1 MATFALVD
9 CNNFYASC
17 ERLFRPNL
25 KNQPVVVLS
34 NNDGC
39 VIARSQ
45 EAKAVGIAMGAPLF
59 KIRTLVE
66 EHGVAV
72 CSSNYALYGD
82 ISERVMTMLGS
93 NAPSHEVYSIDEC
106 FLDLD
111 NLGVPDLT
119 AWCSSLRRDTYQ
131 WTGIPVSIG
140 VGGTKTLAKLANRLA
155 KKSTKAGGVID
166 LAHHPEWIDAALR
179 KTPIGD
185 VWGVGR
191 RWSQMLEE
199 RGMVTAHDFAHAQD
213 GWIRQKMGVV
223 GLRTAHELRGHVCHA
238 LEDQPQPKQT
248 TCCSRSFGATITDK
262 SQVHDALMQFAERA
276 AEKVRSADQ
285 VAGAMQIFIRTD
297 PFNPNAAQKSLSGS
311 VSFAQPTSDAR
322 TITGAATRILE
333 RIWREGFAWKKA
345 GILLLDLSVKGAA
358 PSSLFDAVANL
369 DDGLMS
375 AMDQINAKFGRGSI
389 KLGLAG
395 KDQDWRM
402 RQDNLSPSFTT
413 RWADLASVRVG

>member
-199 RGMVTAHDFAHAQD
+199 RGMATAHDFAHAQD
-213 GWIRQKMGVV
+213 GWIRQRMGVV
-223 GLRTAHELRGHVCHA
+223 GLRTAHELRGYVCHA

-248 TCCSRSFGATITDK
+248 TCCSRSFGATVTDK

-297 PFNPNAAQKSLSGS
+297 PFNANAPQKSLSGS
-311 VSFAQPTSDAR
+311 ANFPQPTSDAR
-322 TITGAATRILE
+322 AITGTATRILE
-333 RIWREGFAWKKA
+333 RIWRAGYAWKKA
-345 GILLLDLSVKGAA
+345 GILLLDLSAKGSA
-358 PSSLFDAVANL
+358 PPSLFDAIASP
-369 DDGLMS
+369 DDGLMT
-375 AMDQINAKFGRGSI
+375 AMDQINAKYGRGSV

-395 KDQDWRM
+395 KDRDWSM
-402 RQDNLSPSFTT
+402 RRENLSPSFTT
-413 RWADLASVRVG
+413 KWADLVSVRVG

>member
-59 KIRTLVE
+59 KIRALVE

-82 ISERVMTMLGS
+82 ISERVMTMLAS

-119 AWCSSLRRDTYQ
+119 TWCSSLRQRTYQ

-140 VGGTKTLAKLANRLA
+140 IGGTKTLAKLATHGTVCAVGAADFCQFVVFAGNSIRVIG
-155 KKSTKAGGVID
+155 KVTKRGVQPI
-166 LAHHPEWIDAALR
+166 LENAL
-179 KTPIGD
+179 
-185 VWGVGR
+185 
-191 RWSQMLEE
+191 
-199 RGMVTAHDFAHAQD
+199 H
-213 GWIRQKMGVV
+213 VV
-223 GLRTAHELRGHVCHA
+223 
-238 LEDQPQPKQT
+238 
-248 TCCSRSFGATITDK
+248 S
-262 SQVHDALMQFAERA
+262 
-276 AEKVRSADQ
+276 
-285 VAGAMQIFIRTD
+285 VAGD
-297 PFNPNAAQKSLSGS
+297 SPLGP
-311 VSFAQPTSDAR
+311 SFA
-322 TITGAATRILE
+322 LH
-333 RIWREGFAWKKA
+333 
-345 GILLLDLSVKGAA
+345 V
-358 PSSLFDAVANL
+358 
-369 DDGLMS
+369 
-375 AMDQINAKFGRGSI
+375 
-389 KLGLAG
+389 
-395 KDQDWRM
+395 
-402 RQDNLSPSFTT
+402 
-413 RWADLASVRVG
+413 

>member
-25 KNQPVVVLS
+25 KNLPVVVLS

-45 EAKAVGIAMGAPLF
+45 EAKTIGIGMGAPLF
-59 KIRTLVE
+59 KIRDLVE

-199 RGMVTAHDFAHAQD
+199 RGMATAHDFAHAQD

-223 GLRTAHELRGHVCHA
+223 GLRTAHELRGYVCHA

-248 TCCSRSFGATITDK
+248 TCCSRSFGATVTDK

-345 GILLLDLSVKGAA
+345 GILLLDLSAKGAA

-369 DDGLMS
+369 DDGLMT

-413 RWADLASVRVG
+413 RWSDLASVRVG